1 MKIVKHKQ
9 EFVYREKMKYEKWMK
24 GGLLSFQGLVKSCT
38 KQAKLITVPVCGRIL
53 QNPDPEELESIIKKN
68 QPLGFIKKL
77 GLRTIFMEAD
87 ERLKKDFY
95 NHYKTT

>member
-53 QNPDPEELESIIKKN
+53 QNPDPEELESIIKRINLWALSKIGSTYN
-68 QPLGFIKKL
+68 FYGSRREIEK
-77 GLRTIFMEAD
+77 
-87 ERLKKDFY
+87 RLL
-95 NHYKTT
+95 

>member
-1 MKIVKHKQ
+1 M
-9 EFVYREKMKYEKWMK
+9 YE
-24 GGLLSFQGLVKSCT
+24 
-38 KQAKLITVPVCGRIL
+38 QAKLITVPVFGRIL
-53 QNPDPEELESIIKKN
+53 QTPDSEESESIIKKN

>member
-53 QNPDPEELESIIKKN
+53 QNPDPEESESIIKKN
-68 QPLGFIKKL
+68 QPLGFIKKI
-77 GLRTIFMEAD
+77 GSTYNFYGSRREIEK
-87 ERLKKDFY
+87 RLL
-95 NHYKTT
+95 